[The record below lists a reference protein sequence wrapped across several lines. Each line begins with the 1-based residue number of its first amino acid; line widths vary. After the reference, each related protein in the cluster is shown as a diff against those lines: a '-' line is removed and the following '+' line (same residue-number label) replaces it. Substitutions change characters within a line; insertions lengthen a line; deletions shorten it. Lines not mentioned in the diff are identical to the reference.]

1 MAHGHGAFPTAPTD
15 GSPQPGTFDALRH
28 RNFRLLWAGH
38 FSHSLALWMEQ
49 TALPLFVLDLTGSGA
64 HLGGV
69 LAVRTVPQLLFGL
82 IAGVVSDWF
91 DRRMIMLVVKTLV
104 FIMYS
109 IFAIALIAGYI
120 ELWHVYLLAFGRG
133 SLMAFDQ
140 PARQSLIPALVPNE
154 MLTSAVALMTAT
166 TNVMRILGA
175 SAGGLTVA
183 VVGTGGAF
191 AAVAIIY
198 FGAVS
203 ATYLMRIPKAKT
215 QLDRG
220 MGAMRSGLME
230 GARFAFAHPGI
241 RGVILLAL
249 VYFTFGMSYM
259 QVFAPIFAKG
269 VLDIGDAGFGFMLST
284 SGAGALVGALFIAKH
299 QPKRLGVVLPLV
311 VAAFGALLITFSFS
325 TYLPSRFGEI
335 WLILPF
341 VILLFVGAAQTTFFS
356 LSNAALLHMSP
367 PDLRGR
373 VISLLSL
380 DRAMITAGGASAGL
394 LAEWQG
400 VQLAQTIYGAICVIG
415 GLAVFTFAR
424 GFRVART
431 DDGGAQAKAPA
442 PDSHT
447 EISTGG
453 TSATAARSKAE

>member
-1 MAHGHGAFPTAPTD
+1 MAHGMIPPSTPVEG
-15 GSPQPGTFDALRH
+15 PQPGTFAALRF
-28 RNFRLLWAGH
+28 RDFRLLWMGH

-82 IAGVVSDWF
+82 IAGVVSDMF
-91 DRRMIMLVVKTLV
+91 DRRQIMLMVKTTI

-109 IFAIALIAGYI
+109 IFALALLAGRV

-140 PARQSLIPALVPNE
+140 PARQSLIPTLVPAE

-183 VVGTGGAF
+183 AIGTGGAF
-191 AAVAIIY
+191 SAVAIIY
-198 FGAVS
+198 LGAVT
-203 ATYLMRIPKAKT
+203 ATYLMHIPPLKKQA
-215 QLDRG
+215 DRG
-220 MGAMRSGLME
+220 VGAMRSGLME
-230 GARFAFAHPGI
+230 GARFAFAHSGI

-259 QVFAPIFAKG
+259 QVFAPLFAKD
-269 VLDIGDAGFGFMLST
+269 VLDIGDAGYGFMLSV
-284 SGAGALVGALFIAKH
+284 SGGGALVGALFIARR
-299 QPKRLGVVLPLV
+299 QPTRLGVVLPLT
-311 VAAFGALLITFSFS
+311 VAVFGTLLIAFSFS
-325 TYLPSRFGEI
+325 TYVPDRLGRTWI
-335 WLILPF
+335 VLPF
-341 VILLFVGAAQTTFFS
+341 AIIALVGTMQTAFFS

-380 DRAMITAGGASAGL
+380 DRAMITAGAAAAGL
-394 LAEWQG
+394 FAEWQG
-400 VQLAQTIYGAICVIG
+400 VQVAQTAYGAICLVG
-415 GLAVFTFAR
+415 GLAVFILAR
-424 GFRVART
+424 EFRTADTSVAPPAASER
-431 DDGGAQAKAPA
+431 ASVAPE
-442 PDSHT
+442 PT
-447 EISTGG
+447 T
-453 TSATAARSKAE
+453 TASR